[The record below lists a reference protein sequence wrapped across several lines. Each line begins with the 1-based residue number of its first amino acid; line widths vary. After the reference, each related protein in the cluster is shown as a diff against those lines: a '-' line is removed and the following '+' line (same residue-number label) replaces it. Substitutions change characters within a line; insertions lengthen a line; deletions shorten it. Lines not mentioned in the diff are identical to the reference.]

1 MTAAIYKM
9 LKQKF
14 GYTSFR
20 AGQQEIIEAVLEG
33 KDVVGI
39 LPTGMGK
46 SLCYQLPAYML
57 PHAIIVISPL
67 VSLMQDQVEQLRKM
81 GEKRVVALNSFLTPR
96 DKRNLLAHASEY
108 KFIFISPEMLM
119 QEQVKSKLQLIPIS
133 LIVADEAHCISQ
145 WGYDFR
151 PDYLRFGEWLQY
163 WNRPPLLALT
173 ATATDTVLNDIQQF
187 LHLKKPT
194 SIIQNLDR
202 PNIRYAALKL
212 ENSFEKFSWILNRIQ
227 TFEGPGI
234 IYTQSRKKADEYS
247 KKLFEAGIRVASYHA
262 GMEQMDRTFVQQQ
275 FLHNEIE
282 WVCATNAFGMGV
294 HKSDI
299 RQIIH
304 DHYPSSVANYAQEVG
319 RAGRDGEDAV
329 ATLLYTER
337 DEDKTVFVA
346 TNDFPNVEQVQ
357 LFTCHENPKRLVDE
371 GMLSETSFRI
381 LSYWL
386 ERCSTE
392 ETIQIVEKLKQDKLK
407 QVQYMKNLI
416 SNDQCIRSQ
425 LVTFFGQQLTSKPT
439 NCCSCCGLDEN
450 ELLKS
455 SFYSQH
461 IGKDFN
467 WKKRLSLIFPLQK

>member
-1 MTAAIYKM
+1 MTAAIYEM

-14 GYTSFR
+14 DYTSFR
-20 AGQQEIIEAVLEG
+20 TGQQEIIEAVLEG

-46 SLCYQLPAYML
+46 SLCYQLPGYML
-57 PHAIIVISPL
+57 PHTVIVISPL
-67 VSLMQDQVEQLRKM
+67 VSLMQDQVEQLKKM
-81 GEKRVVALNSFLTPR
+81 GEKRVVALNSFLTPQ
-96 DKRNLLAHASEY
+96 DKKNLLDQASEY

-119 QEQVKSKLQLIPIS
+119 QEQVKAKLQLIPIS

-151 PDYLRFGEWLQY
+151 PDYLRFGEWLQS
-163 WNRPPLLALT
+163 WNRPPILALT
-173 ATATDTVLNDIQQF
+173 ATATNTVLNDIKQF
-187 LHLKKPT
+187 LHLKNPT
-194 SIIQNLDR
+194 SIVQNLDR

-212 ENSFEKFSWILNRIQ
+212 ENSIEKFPWILNRIQ
-227 TFEGPGI
+227 TLEGPGI

-262 GMEQMDRTFVQQQ
+262 GMEKMDRTFVQQQ
-275 FLHNEIE
+275 FLHNEID

-319 RAGRDGEDAV
+319 RAGRDGENAV

-337 DEDKTVFVA
+337 DEDMTVFVA
-346 TNDFPNVEQVQ
+346 TNDFPDVEQVQ
-357 LFTCHENPKRLVDE
+357 LFTRHDNPKRLVDE
-371 GMLSETSFRI
+371 GILSETSFRI

-386 ERCSTE
+386 ERSSTE
-392 ETIQIVEKLKQDKLK
+392 ETIEIVEKLKQDKLT
-407 QVQYMKNLI
+407 QVQYMKDLI
-416 SNDQCIRSQ
+416 SNDQCIRNQ
-425 LVTFFGQQLTSKPT
+425 LISFFGQQLTSKPT
-439 NCCSCCGLDEN
+439 NCCSSCGLEEN
-450 ELLKS
+450 ELLKQQ
-455 SFYSQH
+455 FYSQYV
-461 IGKDFN
+461 GKELD
-467 WKKRLSLIFPLQK
+467 WKKRLSLIFPL